1 MSKGIYCDLSVLGDW
16 LEKEYDGRNVKRRKL
31 SRGVFSRFNGKPL
44 DLNKQ
49 IRVYVF
55 KSGEWVGE
63 VDMERERK
71 IHSKYFHELC
81 FWTFI
86 QSFMQ
91 RSQGFLKSL

>member
-31 SRGVFSRFNGKPL
+31 SRGVFSRFNGKPV

-63 VDMERERK
+63 VDVEREREREK
-71 IHSKYFHELC
+71 DPQQIFP
-81 FWTFI
+81 
-86 QSFMQ
+86 
-91 RSQGFLKSL
+91 